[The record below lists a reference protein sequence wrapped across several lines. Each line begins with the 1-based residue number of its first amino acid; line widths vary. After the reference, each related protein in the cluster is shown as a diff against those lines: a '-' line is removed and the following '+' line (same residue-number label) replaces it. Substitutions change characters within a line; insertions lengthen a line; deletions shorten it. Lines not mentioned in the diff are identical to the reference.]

1 MVSALARPINFALA
15 DHAGG
20 TFRLSTAL
28 REGTVVVLFYR
39 GDW

>member
-1 MVSALARPINFALA
+1 MTSDIVRPTDFELP

-28 REGTVVVLFYR
+28 REGTVVVVFYR

>member
-1 MVSALARPINFALA
+1 MPRPINFALP
-15 DHAGG
+15 DHDGG

-28 REGTVVVLFYR
+28 RESTVVVLFYR